1 MLVCVCVLVY
11 VLVRA
16 CVCVLV
22 RACVC
27 VCVDACVGVGLC
39 VGACICVPVCY
50 YWLYLVSVNLYFSTV
65 RIWDVR
71 NLRTTGSRR
80 ALIQKI
86 ALSRTVTSAYYDPIS
101 GTKLLTTSLD
111 DQIRYQMCTP
121 QCSERAQAIVI
132 GCTTQTHLAVICS

>member
-1 MLVCVCVLVY
+1 MCVLVHAF
-11 VLVRA
+11 V
-16 CVCVLV
+16 
-22 RACVC
+22 
-27 VCVDACVGVGLC
+27 
-39 VGACICVPVCY
+39 Y
-50 YWLYLVSVNLYFSTV
+50 YYQLNLVSVNLYFSTV

-111 DQIRYQMCTP
+111 DQIRY
-121 QCSERAQAIVI
+121 
-132 GCTTQTHLAVICS
+132 